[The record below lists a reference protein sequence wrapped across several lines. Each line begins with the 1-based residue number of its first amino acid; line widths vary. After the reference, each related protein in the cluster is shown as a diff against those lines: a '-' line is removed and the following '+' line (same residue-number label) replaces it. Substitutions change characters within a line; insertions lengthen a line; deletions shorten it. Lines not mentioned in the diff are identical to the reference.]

1 MQAIDHRRTPNP
13 SCQLRE
19 VSEETIKEPV
29 TNPWLLGSAPGTVAV
44 RVPPRIL
51 TWLSLGHFVIYFV
64 ALGHIV
70 RK

>member
-19 VSEETIKEPV
+19 VSEETIKDPV

-44 RVPPRIL
+44 LFHLASSRALVSATSPFTL
-51 TWLSLGHFVIYFV
+51 LLSVTL
-64 ALGHIV
+64 
-70 RK
+70 